1 MAKKLST
8 LPVGAKVKDVQS
20 TYRGKPIIWT
30 VADKNHP
37 GYPGESVT
45 LITEK
50 IIALKAVDA
59 KEPNNSE
66 GNRREYGNNRY
77 RYANIVKWLNSEGSW
92 YNAQHSQDAP
102 PNSGNVYGAYNPYDS
117 EQGFLTG
124 FSQNFKNS
132 IKETNL
138 TVVKSST
145 DGGGSESVSAK
156 VFLASTTEVGLANEN
171 GIAEGSKLA
180 LFSDDNS
187 RKAYPTAEA
196 VNNSNY
202 TSSSFTTSQPWYWWL
217 RTPYASTS
225 YYVRDVNT
233 SGALSYLS
241 AYSGIYGVRPLCNLK
256 SDILVSDSTDSDGA
270 YRIEWNQPP
279 TTPSGINVPT
289 VVRSNKTAE
298 ITWGA
303 STDPEGGSVGYQLER
318 KVDSGS
324 WQNIYRG
331 INRNYTDTITKGWV
345 TVAYRVKAYDNHN
358 AESSYQTGPTRTIVN
373 NADPVIAAGPTQL
386 GAKTGPF
393 NVPYSITDEDS
404 GQTLTAKEYIDTE
417 QKRGHTV
424 VSGQNYSLQVVREE
438 WQRLL
443 NGAHT
448 LKIEATDSEG
458 GAAEKIFNFTKNEI
472 EIELKLKTPL
482 AADDRVT
489 KAIVSVVAT
498 IPQGATMTVEVC
510 NNGNDAT
517 PSWEDA
523 TQAVLRNRK
532 IFIKNTTKTA
542 PNWGFNVR
550 VKVKRNGAVG
560 DCFIESIGGN
570 YE

>member
-1 MAKKLST
+1 MAKKLRT

-59 KEPNNSE
+59 REPTNSDSD
-66 GNRREYGNNRY
+66 RRNYGNNRY
-77 RYANIVKWLNSEGSW
+77 RYANIVKWLNSEGIW
-92 YNAQHSQDAP
+92 YNAQHGQDAA
-102 PNSGNVYGAYNPYDS
+102 PNSWEVSYNPYTN

-124 FSQNFKNS
+124 FSQNFKNA

-156 VFLASTTEVGLANEN
+156 VFLASTTEVGLENEN

-196 VNNSNY
+196 VSNSDY
-202 TSSSFTTSQPWYWWL
+202 TSSTLTTSQPWYWWL
-217 RTPYASTS
+217 RTPCASNS
-225 YYVRDVNT
+225 CSVRYVGT
-233 SGALSYLS
+233 SGALGYYNS
-241 AYSGIYGVRPLCNLK
+241 AYTGYYGVRPLCNLQ
-256 SDILVSDSTDSDGA
+256 SEILVSDNPESDGA

-279 TTPSGINVPT
+279 TTPNGINVPA
-289 VVRSNKTAE
+289 VVRSNKTAK
-298 ITWGA
+298 ITWGT

-358 AESSYQTGPTRTIVN
+358 AESSYQTGPTRMVVN
-373 NADPVIAAGPTQL
+373 NADPVIAADQTQL

-393 NVPYSITDEDS
+393 NVGYSITDEDS

-417 QKRGHTV
+417 QKRSHTV
-424 VSGQNYSLQVVREE
+424 VSGQNYSLQVVKEE

-458 GAAEKIFNFTKNEI
+458 GAAEKVFNFTKNET
-472 EIELKLKTPL
+472 EIEVKLKNPL
-482 AADDRVT
+482 PADDKVT

-510 NNGNDAT
+510 NNGNDAM

-523 TQAVLRNRK
+523 TQAVKTNQK
-532 IFIKNTTKTA
+532 IFIRNETKTA
-542 PNWGFNVR
+542 ANWGFNVR
-550 VKVKRNGAVG
+550 VKVKRNGAIG

>member
-59 KEPNNSE
+59 KEPSNGDSD
-66 GNRREYGNNRY
+66 RRNYGNNRY

-92 YNAQHSQDAP
+92 YNAQHSQDAA
-102 PNSGNVYGAYNPYDS
+102 PNSGAVSYNPYTN

-124 FSQNFKNS
+124 FSQNFKNA

-145 DGGGSESVSAK
+145 DGGGSESVIAK
-156 VFLASTTEVGLANEN
+156 IFLASTTEVGLANEN
-171 GIAEGSKLA
+171 GITEGSRLA

-196 VNNSNY
+196 VSNSDY
-202 TSSSFTTSQPWYWWL
+202 TSSSFTTSQTWHWWL
-217 RTPYASTS
+217 RTPYASYS
-225 YYVRDVNT
+225 YSVRSVST
-233 SGALSYLS
+233 FGALSDDN
-241 AYSGIYGVRPLCNLK
+241 AYYGSYGVRPLLNLK
-256 SDILVSDSTDSDGA
+256 SEILVSDTKDSDGA

-279 TTPSGINVPT
+279 TTPSGIDVPS
-289 VVRSNKTAE
+289 VIRANKTAE

-318 KVDSGS
+318 KIDSGGWNS
-324 WQNIYRG
+324 IYRG

-358 AESSYQTGPTRTIVN
+358 VESSYQTGPTRTIVN

-393 NVPYSITDEDS
+393 NVGYSITDEDS
-404 GQTLTAKEYIDTE
+404 GQTLTAKEYIDAE
-417 QKRGHTV
+417 QKRSHTV
-424 VSGQNYSLQVVREE
+424 VSGQNYSLQVMKEE

-448 LKIEATDSEG
+448 LKIEATDGEG
-458 GAAEKIFNFTKNEI
+458 GAAEKIFNFTKNET
-472 EIELKLKTPL
+472 EIEVKLKNPL
-482 AADDRVT
+482 PADDRVT
-489 KAIVSVVAT
+489 KAIVSVVAH
-498 IPQGATMTVEVC
+498 IPQSATMTVEVC
-510 NNGNDAT
+510 NNGNDAA
-517 PSWEDA
+517 PAWEDT
-523 TQAVLRNRK
+523 TQAVLKNQK
-532 IFIKNTTKTA
+532 IFIKNATKTA
-542 PNWGFNVR
+542 SNWGFNVR

>member
-1 MAKKLST
+1 MAKKLSA
-8 LPVGAKVKDVQS
+8 LPMGAKVKDVQS
-20 TYRGKPIIWT
+20 TYCGKPIIWT
-30 VADKNHP
+30 VADKNHG
-37 GYPGESVT
+37 GYPSESVT

-59 KEPNNSE
+59 KEPNNSDS
-66 GNRREYGNNRY
+66 NRREYGNNRY
-77 RYANIVKWLNSEGSW
+77 RYANIVKWLNSAGSW
-92 YNAQHSQDAP
+92 YNAQHGQDAP
-102 PNSGNVYGAYNPYDS
+102 PNSGEVSYNPYTN

-124 FSQNFKNS
+124 FSQNFKNA

-138 TVVKSST
+138 TVVKSLT
-145 DGGGSESVSAK
+145 DGGGSETVSAK
-156 VFLASTTEVGLANEN
+156 VFLASTTEVGLANET

-196 VNNSNY
+196 VSNSDY

-217 RTPYASTS
+217 RTPNASNS
-225 YYVRDVNT
+225 YNVRRVNT
-233 SGALSYLS
+233 SGAMSSYN
-241 AYSGIYGVRPLCNLK
+241 AYYGHFGVRPLCNLK
-256 SDILVSDSTDSDGA
+256 SDILVSDNPESDGA

-279 TTPSGINVPT
+279 TTPNGIYVPS
-289 VVRSNKTAE
+289 VIRSNKTTE

-303 STDPEGGSVGYQLER
+303 SMEPEGGSVGYQLER
-318 KVDSGS
+318 KIDSGGWNS
-324 WQNIYRG
+324 IYRG
-331 INRNYTDTITKGWV
+331 INRNYTDTITKGWQ
-345 TVAYRVKAYDNHN
+345 TVAYRVKAYDNYN
-358 AESSYQTGPTRTIVN
+358 AESSYQTGPTRTVVN
-373 NADPVIAAGPTQL
+373 NADPVINAGQTAL
-386 GAKTGPF
+386 GQKTGPF
-393 NVPYSITDEDS
+393 NVSYSVSDS
-404 GQTLTAKEYIDTE
+404 DAGQTLTVTEYIGGV
-417 QKRGHTV
+417 QKRKHTV
-424 VSGQNYSLQVVREE
+424 TAGQSYNLQVTKEE
-438 WQRLL
+438 WQKLL
-443 NGAHT
+443 NASHT
-448 LKIEATDSEG
+448 LKIVVADSEG
-458 GAAEKIFNFTKNEI
+458 GTAEKVFTFLKNEI

-482 AADDRVT
+482 ATDDRVT
-489 KAIVSVVAT
+489 KATVSVVAT

-550 VKVKRNGAVG
+550 AKVKRNGAVG

>member
-1 MAKKLST
+1 MAKKLSA

-30 VADKNHP
+30 VADKNHS
-37 GYPGESVT
+37 GYPAESVT

-59 KEPNNSE
+59 KEPNNSDSS
-66 GNRREYGNNRY
+66 RKEYGNNRY

-92 YNAQHSQDAP
+92 YSAQHSQDAP
-102 PNSGNVYGAYNPYDS
+102 PSNGAVAYNPYDS
-117 EQGFLTG
+117 EPGFLTG
-124 FSQNFKNS
+124 VSQNFKAAV
-132 IKETNL
+132 KDTNL
-138 TVVKSST
+138 TVVKASV
-145 DGGGSESVSAK
+145 DGGGSETTSAK
-156 VFLASTTEVGLANEN
+156 FFLASTTEVGLTNES

-180 LFSDDNS
+180 LFTDDNS

-196 VNNSNY
+196 VSNSNY
-202 TSSSFTTSQPWYWWL
+202 TSSSFTTGQPWYWWL
-217 RTPYASTS
+217 RTPYASNS
-225 YYVRDVNT
+225 CHVRNVSS
-233 SGALSYLS
+233 SGALNYNL
-241 AYSGIYGVRPLCNLK
+241 AYYGIYGVRPLCNLK
-256 SDILVSDSTDSDGA
+256 SEILVSDTTDSDGA
-270 YRIEWNQPP
+270 YRIEWNKPP
-279 TTPSGINVPT
+279 TTPSGINIPSVI
-289 VVRSNKTAE
+289 RSNKSAE

-318 KVDSGS
+318 KIDSGS
-324 WQNIYRG
+324 WSSIYRG

-373 NADPVIAAGPTQL
+373 NEDPVINTGQTAL
-386 GAKTGPF
+386 GQKTGPF
-393 NVPYSITDEDS
+393 NVTYSVSDS
-404 GQTLTAKEYIDTE
+404 DAGQTLTAKEYIDAE
-417 QKRGHTV
+417 QKRSHTV
-424 VSGQNYSLQVVREE
+424 VSGQNYSLQVVKEE

-458 GAAEKIFNFTKNEI
+458 GAAEKIFNFTKNET
-472 EIELKLKTPL
+472 EIEVKLKNPL
-482 AADDRVT
+482 PADDRVT

-498 IPQGATMTVEVC
+498 IPQGATMTAEVC
-510 NNGNDAT
+510 NNGNDAA
-517 PSWEDA
+517 PAWEDA
-523 TQAVLRNRK
+523 TQAVLRNQK
-532 IFIKNTTKTA
+532 IFIKNATKTA
-542 PNWGFNVR
+542 SKWGFNVR